1 MTKYLILTEM
11 GITNPNEISRY
22 TLHQVN
28 KIDHLRIIYKRKK
41 NSVLPVSKRFK
52 FGRSE
57 KMVMVD
63 SGTQKTEIIQEIS
76 PYLTKAIAELDRV
89 LKSKRSRKVLVKDIE
104 EEISRIEEEMGA
116 HMEALKSMLARL
128 D

>member
-1 MTKYLILTEM
+1 MTKFPILNEM
-11 GITNPNEISRY
+11 GIVNPNEISRY
-22 TLHQVN
+22 TLHQVG
-28 KIDHLRIIYKRKK
+28 KVDHLRIIYRRKK

-63 SGTQKTEIIQEIS
+63 SGTQKTEIVQEIS
-76 PYLTKAIAELDRV
+76 PYLTKAIAELDQV

-104 EEISRIEEEMGA
+104 EEISRIKEEMSA
-116 HMEALKSMLARL
+116 HMEALRSMLERL
-128 D
+128 S